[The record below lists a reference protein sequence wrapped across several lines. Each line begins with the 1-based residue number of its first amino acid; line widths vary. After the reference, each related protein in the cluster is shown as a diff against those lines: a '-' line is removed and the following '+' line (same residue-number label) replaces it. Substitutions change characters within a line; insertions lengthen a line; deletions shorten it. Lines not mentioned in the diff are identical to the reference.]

1 MSPPDMDSARG
12 MAGFS
17 LRPEHARHL
26 GGESPL
32 SSLIVSKRKGV
43 VVRRSPKEGWN
54 KATT

>member
-43 VVRRSPKEGWN
+43 VVRRSPKEG
-54 KATT
+54 